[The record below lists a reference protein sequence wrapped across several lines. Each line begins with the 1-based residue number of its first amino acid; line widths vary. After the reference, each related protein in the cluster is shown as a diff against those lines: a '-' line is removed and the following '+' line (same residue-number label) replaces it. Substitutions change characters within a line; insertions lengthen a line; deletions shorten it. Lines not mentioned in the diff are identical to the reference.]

1 MSIVSLPTAINN
13 ARSVHAPGSDPR
25 QQLQAASEQF
35 EALFLQQILKQMR
48 KAGDVLSAGNPMR
61 SRELDTMR
69 DFYDEA
75 MAEHLASSKQT
86 GISDM
91 LVKQLSGSAN
101 QAMTLTAAQQAARS
115 AELPRSNIAPQQ
127 PQETSTWERGVAAV
141 NQVWQRGSAAIG
153 SLVDSLIAHESAGD
167 IAAVSN
173 KGARGLMQ
181 LMPGTARDMAAKLG
195 LDFSEE
201 RLTSDGE
208 YNKTLG
214 VAYLKDMLQRYDGH
228 QALAVAA
235 YNAGPGKVDEWLEK
249 NGDPRTGQIGTEAW
263 VQRIPYEETRN
274 YTRSILQD
282 LQQQRL
288 RSGSAARERSD
299 EPVRASLDER
309 LQSGEVLA
317 MAASRRP
324 VLSNETSEK
333 QHIRTYAFNS
343 AAEAVALDQ
352 RVAETAR
359 PQALHQSLSAAFAQ
373 TLRFEPPAGK
383 EQPAHR
389 EQKGNLS

>member
-13 ARSVHAPGSDPR
+13 ARTVNAPGSDPR

-91 LVKQLSGSAN
+91 LVKQLAGSATPP
-101 QAMTLTAAQQAARS
+101 MTLTAAQQAARS
-115 AELPRSNIAPQQ
+115 GELPRSNIVPQQ
-127 PQETSTWERGVAAV
+127 PMPTSWDRGVAAV
-141 NQVWQRGSAAIG
+141 NQLWLRGSAALG

-167 IAAVSN
+167 VAAVSS

-195 LDFSEE
+195 LTFSEE
-201 RLTSDGE
+201 RLTQDAE

-214 VAYLKDMLQRYDGH
+214 VAYLNDMLQRYDGH

-288 RSGSAARERSD
+288 RGSDAPQ
-299 EPVRASLDER
+299 PVRASLDER
-309 LQSGEVLA
+309 LQTGELLG

-324 VLSNETSEK
+324 QLAEQGEPHPRSDEFK
-333 QHIRTYAFNS
+333 P
-343 AAEAVALDQ
+343 AANPVALDQ
-352 RVAETAR
+352 RVAHLAGMQ
-359 PQALHQSLSAAFAQ
+359 PLHQSMSAAFAQ
-373 TLRFEPPAGK
+373 SIRIEP
-383 EQPAHR
+383 
-389 EQKGNLS
+389 KGNLT